1 VGAGL
6 KPAHRKVAA
15 EIEMDKKISL
25 ADEAEREIARNDLDR
40 SLAVEA
46 GAGTGKTTLLV
57 DRILSLLRERR
68 AALDEIVALTFTE
81 KAAGELKVR
90 LREAIEKALLLSP
103 PEEAESLG
111 QALGELERAPIS
123 TIHSFCSGLLRERP
137 VEASLDPNFEPL
149 DEMGMDLLFQEIWD
163 QWLGKEMEKKPAV
176 LRRALALGMEMDPLS
191 RLVRQIYENRDLLP
205 EGPLPQP
212 SYSPERFMEILEE
225 EVQRAWDL
233 AQSDC
238 RKKEDLGYQ
247 AILSLRAKVKELKE
261 ASPERQEVILFRDLQ
276 IKAQGN
282 KSNWKRAAS
291 CDAQKEILKKL
302 ARELETLKDTLRAQ
316 VMAGL
321 VGWVQGFVAA
331 MEGEK
336 ARRGILDFQD
346 LLILSRNL
354 LRDNKEVREYFQK
367 IFRYILVDEFQD
379 TDPLQVE
386 VVFFLAEKGAQ
397 ANRWEEVDLQPGKLF
412 LVGDPKQSIYRF
424 RRADIE
430 TYEKA
435 RERLISK
442 GSGVNIVQNFRTV
455 PSILSW
461 VNRVFSGLIQ
471 PSEGGT
477 FQPAYVPLVPHPER
491 KEVIEDRPAVL
502 FLAPPPDFDIQEASA
517 AKVREDEA
525 QSVAALIEEMTAG
538 GPEKRWMLHDK
549 KEGRPRPV
557 SYRDMAILFPA
568 LTGIDA
574 YEEALKERGI
584 PYRLEGG
591 KEFYMRQEV
600 RSLLCCLKAIDD
612 PADPIS
618 LVAALRSPFFGFS
631 DEEIFLFT
639 ASGNRLSYLQPP
651 AAEAEGFSE
660 ALSLL
665 KDLHGGRNSR
675 PISATVSDL
684 LSRTKAMEFSLLR
697 QGGEQMAAN
706 LRKVLEQARAFEGE
720 SQATFRRFVEW
731 LGTREEEGAREGE
744 SPWSEEGEENVKLM
758 TIHKAKGLEFPVV
771 FLANLASE
779 RRRRQDF
786 IPLRLQGTFEM
797 RIGNFQTAGYASAL
811 EQEKAKMEAEDR
823 RLFYVAATRA
833 RDYLVLPLFWG
844 KRGRGFFSLL
854 EEKLPSLESMEPW
867 SVIDGQLITGRG
879 CFRLQPAEKPP
890 LRLDP
895 EESGKEEGTAWER
908 RLRWKESLNA
918 VKEKAAVGLPL
929 LAPSSALPS
938 TLDLPPGRLDEWTEP
953 SPSRGEGEEGGIDF
967 GLAFHGV
974 MERLDLSGGNNLEG
988 LCRIETLEYSIPGSA
1003 EKLEAMV
1010 RRCLDHPLMERVR
1023 KAKRL
1028 FREVPFSVSLEGKL
1042 VEGKIDLLFEEEG
1055 GWVIVDYKTDDVS
1068 GEALDQRFQ
1077 SYRDQGLWYARAVR
1091 EAAGCEVKEVAFFFV
1106 RSGEIR
1112 SIRPKEI

>member
-1 VGAGL
+1 M
-6 KPAHRKVAA
+6 RQ
-15 EIEMDKKISL
+15 KIYL

-40 SLAVEA
+40 SLSVEA

-57 DRILSLLRERR
+57 ERILSLLRTRR
-68 AALDEIVALTFTE
+68 APLEEIVAITFTE

-123 TIHSFCSGLLRERP
+123 TIHSFCSSLLRERP

-149 DEMGMDLLFQEIWD
+149 DEMGMDLLFQDIWD

-176 LRRALALGMEMDPLS
+176 LRRALALGMEMDPLA

-212 SYSPERFMEILEE
+212 TYSPESFMEILEK

-238 RKKEDLGYQ
+238 RKEEDLGYQ
-247 AILSLRAKVKELKE
+247 AILGLRGKVKELKE
-261 ASPERQEVILFRDLQ
+261 ASPERQEVILFRDLE

-282 KSNWKRAAS
+282 KSNWKPAAS
-291 CDAQKEILKKL
+291 CDAQKQILKKL
-302 ARELETLKDTLRAQ
+302 AQELETFKDALRAQ

-321 VGWVQGFVAA
+321 IGWVKGFVAA
-331 MEGEK
+331 MQEEK
-336 ARRGILDFQD
+336 AGRGVLDFQD

-354 LRDNKEVREYFQK
+354 LRDNREVRGYFQK
-367 IFRYILVDEFQD
+367 KFRYILVDEFQD

-386 VVFFLAEKGAQ
+386 VVFFLAEKGAK
-397 ANRWEEVDLQPGKLF
+397 AIRWEEVDLQPGKLF

-442 GSGVNIVQNFRTV
+442 GAGVNIVQNFRTV

-461 VNRVFSGLIQ
+461 VNRIFSSLIQ
-471 PSEGGT
+471 GSEEGT

-491 KEVIEDRPAVL
+491 KEVIKGQPAVL
-502 FLAPPPDFDIQEASA
+502 LLAPPPDFDPQEASA

-525 QSVAALIEEMTAG
+525 QSIAALIEEMIAG
-538 GPEKRWMLHDK
+538 ESEKRWMLHDK

-557 SYRDMAILFPA
+557 SYRDMALLFPA

-600 RSLLCCLKAIDD
+600 RSLLCCLNAIDD
-612 PADPIS
+612 PADAIS

-631 DEEIFLFT
+631 DEEIFLFS
-639 ASGNRLSYLQPP
+639 ASGNRLSYFQPP
-651 AAEAEGFSE
+651 VEEAGGFSE

-665 KDLHGGRNSR
+665 KELHGGRNSR
-675 PISATVSDL
+675 PISATVSDF
-684 LSRTKAMEFSLLR
+684 LSRTKALEFSLLR
-697 QGGEQMAAN
+697 QGGDQMAAN

-731 LGTREEEGAREGE
+731 LGTREEEGVREGE

-771 FLANLASE
+771 FLSSLASE

-797 RIGNFQTAGYASAL
+797 RIGNFQTGGYPSAL

-854 EEKLPSLESMEPW
+854 EEKLPPFESMGPW
-867 SVIDGQLITGRG
+867 SVIEGQVIAGRG
-879 CFRLQPAEKPP
+879 CFKLQPAEKPP
-890 LRLDP
+890 LRLDL
-895 EESGKEEGTAWER
+895 EESEKEEGSPWER
-908 RLRWKESLNA
+908 RLLWKESLGR
-918 VKEKAAVGLPL
+918 VKEKASINLPF
-929 LAPSSALPS
+929 LAPSSADPS
-938 TLDLPPGRLDEWTEP
+938 TFDHPFRRLDEWIEP
-953 SPSRGEGEEGGIDF
+953 GPSRGKGEEGGISF

-974 MERLDLSGGNNLEG
+974 MERLDLSGGNNLKG
-988 LCRIETLEYSIPGSA
+988 LCRIEALEYSIPGSA

-1010 RRCLDHPLMERVR
+1010 RQCLDHPLMERVR
-1023 KAKRL
+1023 RAKRL
-1028 FREVPFSVSLEGKL
+1028 SREVPFSVSLDGNL

-1068 GEALDQRFQ
+1068 GEALEQRFQ
-1077 SYRDQGLWYARAVR
+1077 SYREQGLWYARAIR
-1091 EAAGCEVKEVAFFFV
+1091 EAARCEVKEVSLFFV

-1112 SIRPKEI
+1112 SIKPNEI

>member
-1 VGAGL
+1 
-6 KPAHRKVAA
+6 
-15 EIEMDKKISL
+15 MQQKISL

-40 SLAVEA
+40 SLSVEA

-57 DRILSLLRERR
+57 ERILSLLRTRR
-68 AALDEIVALTFTE
+68 APLEEIVAITFTE

-90 LREAIEKALLLSP
+90 LREAIEKALPLSP
-103 PEEAESLG
+103 PEEAESLS

-123 TIHSFCSGLLRERP
+123 TIHSFCSSLLRERP
-137 VEASLDPNFEPL
+137 VEAYLDPNFEPL

-163 QWLGKEMEKKPAV
+163 LWLGKEMEKKPAV
-176 LRRALALGMEMDPLS
+176 LRRALALGMEMDPLA

-205 EGPLPQP
+205 EAPLPQP
-212 SYSPERFMEILEE
+212 SYSPESFMEILGK

-238 RKKEDLGYQ
+238 RREEDLGYQ
-247 AILSLRAKVKELKE
+247 AILGLREKVKELKE
-261 ASPERQEVILFRDLQ
+261 ASPERQEVILFRDLE

-282 KSNWKRAAS
+282 RSNWKPAAS
-291 CDAQKEILKKL
+291 CDAQKQIFKKL
-302 ARELETLKDTLRAQ
+302 AEELEAHKDALRAQ

-321 VGWVQGFVAA
+321 VGWVKGFVAA
-331 MEGEK
+331 IQEEK
-336 ARRGILDFQD
+336 AGRGVLDFQD

-354 LRDNKEVREYFQK
+354 LRDNKEVRGYFQEK
-367 IFRYILVDEFQD
+367 FRYILVDEFQD

-442 GSGVNIVQNFRTV
+442 GAQVNIVQNFRTV

-461 VNRVFSGLIQ
+461 VNRIFSGLIQ
-471 PSEGGT
+471 PSEEGA
-477 FQPAYVPLVPHPER
+477 FQPSYVPLVPHPER
-491 KEVIEDRPAVL
+491 REVINAQPGVL
-502 FLAPPPDFDIQEASA
+502 LLAPPPDFDPREASA

-525 QSVAALIEEMTAG
+525 QSLAALIEEMTAG
-538 GPEKRWMLHDK
+538 GPEKRWMIYDK
-549 KEGRPRPV
+549 KEGGSRPV
-557 SYRDMAILFPA
+557 SYRDMALLFPA

-591 KEFYMRQEV
+591 KEFYLRQEV
-600 RSLLCCLKAIDD
+600 RSLLCCLKAFDD
-612 PADPIS
+612 PADAIS

-651 AAEAEGFSE
+651 EEEAEGFSE

-665 KDLHGGRNSR
+665 KELHGGRNSR

-684 LSRTKAMEFSLLR
+684 LSRTKALEFSLLR
-697 QGGEQMAAN
+697 QGGDQMAAN

-720 SQATFRRFVEW
+720 SQANFRRFVEW
-731 LGTREEEGAREGE
+731 LGTREDEGVREGE
-744 SPWSEEGEENVKLM
+744 SPWAEEGEENVKLM

-779 RRRRQDF
+779 RRRRQEF

-797 RIGNFQTAGYASAL
+797 RIGDFQTGGYASAL

-854 EEKLPSLESMEPW
+854 EEKLPAFESMEPW
-867 SVIDGQLITGRG
+867 SVIDGQLIVGRG
-879 CFRLQPAEKPP
+879 CFNLQPAEKPP
-890 LRLDP
+890 LRLDL
-895 EESGKEEGTAWER
+895 EEAGKEAGTPWER
-908 RLRWKESLNA
+908 RLQWKESLAA
-918 VKEKAAVGLPL
+918 VKEKASKGLPL
-929 LAPSSALPS
+929 LAPSFADPS
-938 TLDLPPGRLDEWTEP
+938 TLDLPSHRLDEWIEP
-953 SPSRGEGEEGGIDF
+953 GLPRGKGEEGGPSF

-974 MERLDLSGGNNLEG
+974 LERLELSGGNNLKM
-988 LCRIETLEYSIPGSA
+988 LCRMETIEYSIPGSA
-1003 EKLEAMV
+1003 ENLEAMV
-1010 RRCLDHPLMERVR
+1010 RQCLDHPLMERVKR
-1023 KAKRL
+1023 AKRL
-1028 FREVPFSVSLEGKL
+1028 FREVPFSVSLDGNL
-1042 VEGKIDLLFEEEG
+1042 VEGKIDLLFEERG

-1068 GEALDQRFQ
+1068 GEVLEQRFQ
-1077 SYRDQGLWYARAVR
+1077 SYREQGLWYARAVR
-1091 EAAGCEVKEVAFFFV
+1091 EAAGCEVKEIAFFFV
-1106 RSGEIR
+1106 RSGEVRLVMPNGI
-1112 SIRPKEI
+1112 

>member
-1 VGAGL
+1 
-6 KPAHRKVAA
+6 
-15 EIEMDKKISL
+15 MQTKIFL
-25 ADEAEREIARNDLDR
+25 ADEAQREIARNDLDR

-68 AALDEIVALTFTE
+68 AALDEIVAITFTE

-90 LREAIEKALLLSP
+90 LREATEKALLLSP

-123 TIHSFCSGLLRERP
+123 TIHSFCSALLRERP

-149 DEMGMDLLFQEIWD
+149 DEMGMDLLFQEVWD
-163 QWLGKEMEKKPAV
+163 QWLGAEMEKKPAG

-212 SYSPERFMEILEE
+212 TYSPERFMEILEE
-225 EVQRAWDL
+225 EVQQAWDL

-238 RKKEDLGYQ
+238 RKEEDLGYQ
-247 AILSLRAKVKELKE
+247 AILSLREKVKELKE
-261 ASPERQEVILFRDLQ
+261 ACPATQEVILFRELE

-282 KSNWKRAAS
+282 KSNWKPAAS
-291 CDAQKEILKKL
+291 CDAQKQILKKL
-302 ARELETLKDTLRAQ
+302 ARELETLKETLRAQ

-321 VGWVQGFVAA
+321 VGWVRGFVAA
-331 MEGEK
+331 MEEEK
-336 ARRGILDFQD
+336 ARRGVLDFQD

-386 VVFFLAEKGAQ
+386 VVFFLAEKGVR

-442 GSGVNIVQNFRTV
+442 GAGVNIVQNFRTV

-471 PSEGGT
+471 PPEGGT

-502 FLAPPPDFDIQEASA
+502 LLAPPPDFDIHEASA

-538 GPEKRWMLHDK
+538 GTEKKWMIFDQR
-549 KEGRPRPV
+549 EGGPRPV

-612 PADPIS
+612 PADAIS
-618 LVAALRSPFFGFS
+618 MVAALRSPFFGFS
-631 DEEIFLFT
+631 DEEIFLFA

-665 KDLHGGRNSR
+665 KDLHGKRNSR
-675 PISATVSDL
+675 PTSATVSDL
-684 LSRTKAMEFSLLR
+684 FSRTKAMEFSLLR

-771 FLANLASE
+771 FLANLAGE

-823 RLFYVAATRA
+823 RLLYVAATRA

-844 KRGRGFFSLL
+844 KRGRGFFNLL
-854 EEKLPSLESMEPW
+854 EEKLPSLESMEAW

-879 CFRLQPAEKPP
+879 SFQLHPGEKPP

-895 EESGKEEGTAWER
+895 GEPGKEEGTAWER
-908 RLRWKESLNA
+908 RLRWKESLDA

-938 TLDLPPGRLDEWTEP
+938 TLDLPSRRLDEWTEP

-988 LCRIETLEYSIPGSA
+988 LCRIETLAYSIPGSV
-1003 EKLEAMV
+1003 EKLEAMI
-1010 RRCLDHPLMERVR
+1010 RQCLAHPMMERVR
-1023 KAKRL
+1023 KARRL
-1028 FREVPFSVSLEGKL
+1028 FREVPFSVSLDGNL
-1042 VEGKIDLLFEEEG
+1042 VEGKTDLLFEEEG

-1077 SYRDQGLWYARAVR
+1077 SYREQGLWYARAVR

>member
-1 VGAGL
+1 MQP
-6 KPAHRKVAA
+6 KTY
-15 EIEMDKKISL
+15 L

-68 AALDEIVALTFTE
+68 AALDEIVAITFTE

-149 DEMGMDLLFQEIWD
+149 DEMGMDLLFQEVWD
-163 QWLGKEMEKKPAV
+163 QWLGREMEKKPAV
-176 LRRALALGMEMDPLS
+176 LRRALALGMEMEPLS

-205 EGPLPQP
+205 QGPLPQP
-212 SYSPERFMEILEE
+212 FYSPERFMEILEE

-238 RKKEDLGYQ
+238 RKEEDLGYQ
-247 AILSLRAKVKELKE
+247 AILGLRAKLKDLKE
-261 ASPERQEVILFRDLQ
+261 ASPERQEVILFRDLEM
-276 IKAQGN
+276 KAQGN
-282 KSNWKRAAS
+282 KSNWKPAAS
-291 CDAQKEILKKL
+291 CDAQKQILKKL
-302 ARELETLKDTLRAQ
+302 ARELETLKDALRAQ

-331 MEGEK
+331 MEEEK
-336 ARRGILDFQD
+336 ARRGVLDFQD
-346 LLILSRNL
+346 LLIFSRNL
-354 LRDNKEVREYFQK
+354 LRDNQEVREYFQK

-435 RERLISK
+435 RERLGSK
-442 GSGVNIVQNFRTV
+442 GAGVNIVQNFRTV

-477 FQPAYVPLVPHPER
+477 FQPAYAPLVPHPER

-502 FLAPPPDFDIQEASA
+502 LLGPPPDFDPREASA

-584 PYRLEGG
+584 PHRLEGG

-612 PADPIS
+612 PADAIS
-618 LVAALRSPFFGFS
+618 LVGALRSPFFGFS
-631 DEEIFLFT
+631 DEEIFLFA

-771 FLANLASE
+771 FLANLAGE

-797 RIGNFQTAGYASAL
+797 RIGNFQTAGYGSAL
-811 EQEKAKMEAEDR
+811 EREKAKMEAEDR

-854 EEKLPSLESMEPW
+854 EEKLPSLQSMEPG
-867 SVIDGQLITGRG
+867 SVVDGQIITGRG
-879 CFRLQPAEKPP
+879 CFRLQPGEKPP

-895 EESGKEEGTAWER
+895 GESGKEEGTAWER
-908 RLRWKESLNA
+908 RLRWKESLDG
-918 VKEKAAVGLPL
+918 VKEKASVGLPL

-938 TLDLPPGRLDEWTEP
+938 TLDLPSHRLDEWIEP
-953 SPSRGEGEEGGIDF
+953 SPSRGEGEEGGIYF

-988 LCRIETLEYSIPGSA
+988 LCRIETLAYSIPGSV
-1003 EKLEAMV
+1003 ERLGAMI
-1010 RRCLDHPLMERVR
+1010 RQCLGHPLMERVR
-1023 KAKRL
+1023 KARRL
-1028 FREVPFSVSLEGKL
+1028 FREVPFAVSLDGNL

-1068 GEALDQRFQ
+1068 GEALEQRFQ
-1077 SYRDQGLWYARAVR
+1077 SYRDQGLWYARAAR

-1112 SIRPKEI
+1112 SIKPNEI

>member
-1 VGAGL
+1 M
-6 KPAHRKVAA
+6 KQS
-15 EIEMDKKISL
+15 ISL

-68 AALDEIVALTFTE
+68 AALDEIVAITFTE

-103 PEEAESLG
+103 PAEADFLG

-123 TIHSFCSGLLRERP
+123 TIHSFCSSLLRERP

-149 DEMGMDLLFQEIWD
+149 DEMGMDLFFQEIWD
-163 QWLGKEMEKKPAV
+163 QWLGMEMEKKPAV
-176 LRRALALGMEMDPLS
+176 LRQALALGMEMDPLS

-205 EGPLPQP
+205 KAPLPQP
-212 SYSPERFMEILEE
+212 SCSPGVFIETLGKEIE
-225 EVQRAWDL
+225 RAWDL
-233 AQSDC
+233 ARSDC
-238 RKKEDLGYQ
+238 RKEEDLGYQ

-261 ASPERQEVILFRDLQ
+261 AFPERQEVILFRDLQ

-282 KSNWKRAAS
+282 KSNWKAPAS
-291 CDAQKEILKKL
+291 CDAQKQILKEL
-302 ARELETLKDTLRAQ
+302 ARELETLKDILRAR

-331 MEGEK
+331 MEEEK

-367 IFRYILVDEFQD
+367 NFRYLLVDEFQD

-386 VVFFLAEKGAQ
+386 VVFFLAEEGAQ
-397 ANRWEEVDLQPGKLF
+397 ANRWEEVGLQPGKLF

-442 GSGVNIVQNFRTV
+442 GAGVDIVQNFRTV

-502 FLAPPPDFDIQEASA
+502 LLAPPPDFDVREASA

-525 QSVAALIEEMTAG
+525 QSVAALIEEMTVG
-538 GPEKRWMLHDK
+538 GSGKRWMLHDK
-549 KEGRPRPV
+549 KEGKPRPV

-574 YEEALKERGI
+574 YEEALKGRGI

-600 RSLLCCLKAIDD
+600 RSLLCCLKAVDN
-612 PADPIS
+612 PADSIS
-618 LVAALRSPFFGFS
+618 LVAALRSAFFGFS

-639 ASGNRLSYLQPP
+639 VSGNRLSYLQPP
-651 AAEAEGFSE
+651 AAGAEEFSE

-665 KDLHGGRNSR
+665 KDLHGRRNSR

-771 FLANLASE
+771 FLANLAGE

-854 EEKLPSLESMEPW
+854 EEKLPPFESMEPGAL
-867 SVIDGQLITGRG
+867 IDGQLIVGRG
-879 CFRLQPAEKPP
+879 SFQLHPAEKPP
-890 LRLDP
+890 MRLDLD
-895 EESGKEEGTAWER
+895 ESEKEEKTPWER
-908 RLRWKESLNA
+908 RLQWKEKLEA
-918 VKEKAAVGLPL
+918 VKEKASIGLPL
-929 LAPSSALPS
+929 LAPSSADPS
-938 TLDLPPGRLDEWTEP
+938 TLDLPSRCLDEWIEREP
-953 SPSRGEGEEGGIDF
+953 SRKKGEEGGISF

-974 MERLDLSGGNNLEG
+974 LERLDLSGGSNLEG
-988 LCRIETLEYSIPGSA
+988 LCRMETFEYSIPGSA

-1010 RRCLDHPLMERVR
+1010 RRCLDHPLMKRVR

-1068 GEALDQRFQ
+1068 GEALEQRFQ
-1077 SYRDQGLWYARAVR
+1077 SYREQGLWYECAVR
-1091 EAAGCEVKEVAFFFV
+1091 EAAGCKVKEVAFFFL

>member
-1 VGAGL
+1 
-6 KPAHRKVAA
+6 
-15 EIEMDKKISL
+15 MQQKISL

-40 SLAVEA
+40 SLSVEA

-68 AALDEIVALTFTE
+68 APLEEIVAITFTE

-90 LREAIEKALLLSP
+90 LREAIEKALPLSP
-103 PEEAESLG
+103 PDEAEPLS
-111 QALGELERAPIS
+111 QALGDLERAPIS
-123 TIHSFCSGLLRERP
+123 TIHSFCSSLLRERP

-176 LRRALALGMEMDPLS
+176 LRRALALGMEMDPLA

-205 EGPLPQP
+205 EAPLPQP
-212 SYSPERFMEILEE
+212 VYSPGSFIEILEK

-238 RKKEDLGYQ
+238 RREEDLGYQ
-247 AILSLRAKVKELKE
+247 AILGLREKVKELKE
-261 ASPERQEVILFRDLQ
+261 ASPARQEVILFRDLE
-276 IKAQGN
+276 IKVQGN
-282 KSNWKRAAS
+282 RSNWKPAAS
-291 CDAQKEILKKL
+291 CDAQKQILKKL
-302 ARELETLKDTLRAQ
+302 AEELEAHKDALRAQ

-321 VGWVQGFVAA
+321 VGWVKGFVAA
-331 MEGEK
+331 IQEEK
-336 ARRGILDFQD
+336 AGRGVLDFQD

-354 LRDNKEVREYFQK
+354 LRDNKEVRGYFQEK
-367 IFRYILVDEFQD
+367 FRYILVDEFQD

-397 ANRWEEVDLQPGKLF
+397 ANRWEKVDLKPGKLF

-435 RERLISK
+435 RERLISR
-442 GSGVNIVQNFRTV
+442 GAQVNVVQNFRTV
-455 PSILSW
+455 PSILAW
-461 VNRVFSGLIQ
+461 VNRIFSGLIQ
-471 PSEGGT
+471 PSEEGI
-477 FQPAYVPLVPHPER
+477 FQPSYEPLVPHPER
-491 KEVIEDRPAVL
+491 KEVINTQPGVL
-502 FLAPPPDFDIQEASA
+502 LLAPPPDFDPREASA

-525 QSVAALIEEMTAG
+525 QSIAALIEEMTAG
-538 GPEKRWMLHDK
+538 EPEKRWMIYDK
-549 KEGRPRPV
+549 KEGGARPV
-557 SYRDMAILFPA
+557 SYRDMALLFPA
-568 LTGIDA
+568 FTGIDA

-600 RSLLCCLKAIDD
+600 RSLLCCLKALDD
-612 PADPIS
+612 PADAIS
-618 LVAALRSPFFGFS
+618 LVATLRSPFFGFS

-651 AAEAEGFSE
+651 EEEAEGFSE

-665 KDLHGGRNSR
+665 KELHGGRNSR

-684 LSRTKAMEFSLLR
+684 LSRTKALEFSLLR
-697 QGGEQMAAN
+697 QGGDQMAAN

-720 SQATFRRFVEW
+720 SQANFRRFVEW
-731 LGTREEEGAREGE
+731 LGTREDEGVREGE
-744 SPWSEEGEENVKLM
+744 SPWAEEGEENVKLM

-779 RRRRQDF
+779 RRRRQEF

-797 RIGNFQTAGYASAL
+797 RIGHFQTDGYASAL

-854 EEKLPSLESMEPW
+854 EEKLPAFESMEPW
-867 SVIDGQLITGRG
+867 SVIDGQLIAGRG
-879 CFRLQPAEKPP
+879 CFNLQPAEKPP
-890 LRLDP
+890 LRLDL
-895 EESGKEEGTAWER
+895 EEAGKGEGTPWER
-908 RLRWKESLNA
+908 RLQWKESLDA
-918 VKEKAAVGLPL
+918 VKEKASKGLPL
-929 LAPSSALPS
+929 LAPSSTDPS
-938 TLDLPPGRLDEWTEP
+938 TLDLPFHRMDEWIEMGAP
-953 SPSRGEGEEGGIDF
+953 RGKGEEGGPSF

-974 MERLDLSGGNNLEG
+974 MERLDLPSGNNLKG

-1010 RRCLDHPLMERVR
+1010 RQCLGHPLMERVR

-1028 FREVPFSVSLEGKL
+1028 CREVPFSVSLDGNL
-1042 VEGKIDLLFEEEG
+1042 VEGKIDLLFEEES
-1055 GWVIVDYKTDDVS
+1055 GWVIVDFKTDDVS
-1068 GEALDQRFQ
+1068 GEVLEQRFQ
-1077 SYRDQGLWYARAVR
+1077 SYREQGLWYARSVR

-1106 RSGEIR
+1106 RSGEVRLVMPNGI
-1112 SIRPKEI
+1112 

>member
-1 VGAGL
+1 L
-6 KPAHRKVAA
+6 KPARTESDV
-15 EIEMDKKISL
+15 EIGMNKKISL

-40 SLAVEA
+40 SLSVEA

-57 DRILSLLRERR
+57 ERILSLLRTRR
-68 AALDEIVALTFTE
+68 APLEEIVAITFTE

-90 LREAIEKALLLSP
+90 LREAIEKALPLSP
-103 PEEAESLG
+103 PEEAESLS
-111 QALGELERAPIS
+111 QALSELERAPIS
-123 TIHSFCSGLLRERP
+123 TIHSFCSSLLRERP

-163 QWLGKEMEKKPAV
+163 LWLGKEMEKKPAV
-176 LRRALALGMEMDPLS
+176 LRRALALGMEMDPLA

-205 EGPLPQP
+205 QGPLPQP
-212 SYSPERFMEILEE
+212 SYSPENFMEILGKEA
-225 EVQRAWDL
+225 QRAWDL

-238 RKKEDLGYQ
+238 RKEEDLGYQ
-247 AILSLRAKVKELKE
+247 AILGLRGKVKELKE
-261 ASPERQEVILFRDLQ
+261 ASPDRQEVILYRDLE

-282 KSNWKRAAS
+282 KSNWKPPAS
-291 CDAQKEILKKL
+291 CDAQKQILKKL
-302 ARELETLKDTLRAQ
+302 AEELEALKDALRAQ

-321 VGWVQGFVAA
+321 VGWVQGFVAV
-331 MEGEK
+331 MQEEK
-336 ARRGILDFQD
+336 ARRGVLDFQD

-354 LRDNKEVREYFQK
+354 LRDNKEVRGYFQK
-367 IFRYILVDEFQD
+367 NFRYLLVDEFQD

-442 GSGVNIVQNFRTV
+442 GAQVNIVQNFRTV

-461 VNRVFSGLIQ
+461 VNRIFSSLIQ
-471 PSEGGT
+471 PSEEGT
-477 FQPAYVPLVPHPER
+477 CQPSYVPLVPHPER
-491 KEVIEDRPAVL
+491 KEVINAQPGVL
-502 FLAPPPDFDIQEASA
+502 LLAPPPDFDPREASA

-525 QSVAALIEEMTAG
+525 QSIAALIEEMTAG
-538 GPEKRWMLHDK
+538 GPEKRWMIYDK
-549 KEGRPRPV
+549 KEGGSRPV
-557 SYRDMAILFPA
+557 SYRDMALLFPA

-591 KEFYMRQEV
+591 REFYMRQEV
-600 RSLLCCLKAIDD
+600 RSLLCCLKALDD
-612 PADPIS
+612 PADAIS

-639 ASGNRLSYLQPP
+639 ASGNRLSYLQP
-651 AAEAEGFSE
+651 AEEEAEGFSE

-665 KDLHGGRNSR
+665 KKLHGGRNSR
-675 PISATVSDL
+675 PISATVSNL
-684 LSRTKAMEFSLLR
+684 LSRTKALEFSLLR
-697 QGGEQMAAN
+697 QGGDQMAAN

-720 SQATFRRFVEW
+720 SQANFRRFVEW
-731 LGTREEEGAREGE
+731 LGTREEEGVREGE

-779 RRRRQDF
+779 RRRRQEF

-797 RIGNFQTAGYASAL
+797 RIGHFQTDGYASAL

-854 EEKLPSLESMEPW
+854 EEKLPAFESMEPW
-867 SVIDGQLITGRG
+867 SVIDGQLIAGRG
-879 CFRLQPAEKPP
+879 CFNLQPAEKPP
-890 LRLDP
+890 LRLDL
-895 EESGKEEGTAWER
+895 EEAGKEEGTPWER
-908 RLRWKESLNA
+908 RLQWKKSLDA
-918 VKEKAAVGLPL
+918 VKEKASKGLPL
-929 LAPSSALPS
+929 LAPSSADPS
-938 TLDLPPGRLDEWTEP
+938 TLDLPFHRMDEWIEP
-953 SPSRGEGEEGGIDF
+953 GLSRGKGEEGGPSF

-974 MERLDLSGGNNLEG
+974 MERLDLSSGDNLKE
-988 LCRIETLEYSIPGSA
+988 LCRIETHEYSIPGSA

-1010 RRCLDHPLMERVR
+1010 RQCLDHPLMERVKR
-1023 KAKRL
+1023 AKRL
-1028 FREVPFSVSLEGKL
+1028 FREVPFSVSLDGNL

-1055 GWVIVDYKTDDVS
+1055 GWGIVDYKTDDVS
-1068 GEALDQRFQ
+1068 GEALEQRFQ
-1077 SYRDQGLWYARAVR
+1077 SYRDQGLWYGRAVR

-1106 RSGEIR
+1106 RSGEVR
-1112 SIRPKEI
+1112 SIKPNEI